1 MSNPIM
7 VVLSDNETWTSSGYV
22 YILNDEADYPDG
34 DADQVTEI
42 EAKIHI
48 EDLIEAYNKVHGT
61 KY

>member
-1 MSNPIM
+1 M